1 MMGVDSVGQDVILD
15 DLLYV
20 LKDLENSIGNDLSEL
35 ESLKAYCEY
44 RDDLLSLTA
53 SDISLLATYFFNSNE
68 EAQDKFLNLLHKVYN
83 DKTKEENFIKELRN
97 LYLLSRDGL
106 ENTTQYGYSKRVII
120 DFLNVLRDE
129 AIASKKPNAI
139 REKEVAGKFFIV
151 RKLIKYFSSTPGSVE
166 IKNIDD
172 FIIMLDTLNASDEF
186 KNNALSV
193 AIENNAKFYSNSLRH
208 RKKEKKD

>member
-1 MMGVDSVGQDVILD
+1 MGVDSVGQDVILD

>member
-35 ESLKAYCEY
+35 ESLKEYCEY

-151 RKLIKYFSSTPGSVE
+151 RKLIKYFSAASGSVE

>member
-1 MMGVDSVGQDVILD
+1 MGVDSVGQDVILD

-35 ESLKAYCEY
+35 ESLKEYCEY

-151 RKLIKYFSSTPGSVE
+151 RKLIKYFSAASGSVE

>member
-1 MMGVDSVGQDVILD
+1 MIGVDSVGQDVILD

-97 LYLLSRDGL
+97 LYLLSRDDL

-151 RKLIKYFSSTPGSVE
+151 RKLIKYFSAASGSVE

>member
-97 LYLLSRDGL
+97 LYLLSRDDL

-151 RKLIKYFSSTPGSVE
+151 RKLIKYFSATPGSVE

-172 FIIMLDTLNASDEF
+172 FIIMLDTLNSSDEF

>member
-1 MMGVDSVGQDVILD
+1 MMGVDSVGQDAVLEE
-15 DLLYV
+15 LLYV

-35 ESLKAYCEY
+35 ESLKEYCEY

-53 SDISLLATYFFNSNE
+53 SDVSLLATYFFNSNE

-106 ENTTQYGYSKRVII
+106 ENTTQYGYSKRIII

-129 AIASKKPNAI
+129 AIASKKPNTI

-151 RKLIKYFSSTPGSVE
+151 RKLIKYFSAASGSVE

-172 FIIMLDTLNASDEF
+172 FIIMLDTLNVSDEF